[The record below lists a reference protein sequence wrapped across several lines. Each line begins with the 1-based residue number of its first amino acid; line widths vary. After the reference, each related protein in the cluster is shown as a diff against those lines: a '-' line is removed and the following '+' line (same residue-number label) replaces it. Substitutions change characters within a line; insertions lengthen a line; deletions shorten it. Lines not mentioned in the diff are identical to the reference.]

1 MEAEKVSLIPNGEFL
16 REMRAAISDEFKKM
30 QQEARQQ
37 QGEQLFYVAQVAKRL
52 RKSHKT
58 IKNLVLS
65 GVIRST
71 KNGMIPES
79 ALEEF
84 LKGN

>member
-1 MEAEKVSLIPNGEFL
+1 MEAEKVYLIPNGEFL
-16 REMRAAISDEFKKM
+16 REMRAGIADEFKKM
-30 QQEARQQ
+30 QLEAKQAT
-37 QGEQLFYVAQVAKRL
+37 GEQLFYVAQVAKRL

-58 IKNLVLS
+58 IKNLVKS

-79 ALEEF
+79 AVEEF

>member
-1 MEAEKVSLIPNGEFL
+1 MEPGKMYLIPSEECL
-16 REMRAAISDEFKKM
+16 REIRQAIADEFEKIK
-30 QQEARQQ
+30 QEARHQ
-37 QGEQLFYVAQVAKRL
+37 QGEQLFYIAQVAKRL

-79 ALEEF
+79 AVEEF

>member
-1 MEAEKVSLIPNGEFL
+1 MEPKKVYLMPNAEFL

>member
-1 MEAEKVSLIPNGEFL
+1 MEPEKVYLMPNAEFL
-16 REMRAAISDEFKKM
+16 REMRAGIADEFKKM

-79 ALEEF
+79 AVEEF